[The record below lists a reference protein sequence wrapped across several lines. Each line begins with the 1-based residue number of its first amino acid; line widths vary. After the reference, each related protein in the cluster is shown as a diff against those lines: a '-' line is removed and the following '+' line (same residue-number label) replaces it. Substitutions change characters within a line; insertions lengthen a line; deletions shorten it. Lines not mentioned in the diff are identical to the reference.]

1 MTLSS
6 IGQNRAQ
13 VTCELLSE
21 LNPDVQGDWIDAN
34 IKDYVGKGPLEL
46 AKYQLVI
53 ACDLT
58 NVMSNI

>member
-1 MTLSS
+1 MLS

-34 IKDYVGKGPLEL
+34 INDYIAKGPLEF
-46 AKYQLVI
+46 
-53 ACDLT
+53 
-58 NVMSNI
+58 

>member
-1 MTLSS
+1 MLS

-34 IKDYVGKGPLEL
+34 IKDYIAKGPLEL
-46 AKYQLVI
+46 
-53 ACDLT
+53 
-58 NVMSNI
+58 